1 MMKRVIEERVKH
13 RIIGLA
19 VILSIAAIFAPA
31 IMKKSNQ
38 RFDGDVNVSVVLPP
52 KPAEPKVA
60 LTEKKAMFASVK
72 VTPKKLPEVAKEQHL
87 PSLAKAESLSHM
99 NESKPKP
106 VESVAPESARV
117 QGALNVAEEN
127 QSLVSEI
134 PPPEVVTKTKVAIVK
149 KIAKTPPPFAAKPKV
164 INKSKRVNNRRIKP
178 LAKWPVKSGYG
189 VQLATFANQRNAA
202 SLIAAL
208 RSKGYK
214 ATSTKM
220 ATREGTV
227 YKVIVGQV
235 EQREQAQI
243 LQRQL
248 ASTIRI
254 RGFIVSTGQ
263 G

>member
-31 IMKKSNQ
+31 IMKKSSQ
-38 RFDGDVNVSVVLPP
+38 RFDGDVNVSVELPQ
-52 KPAEPKVA
+52 KPAKPKVA
-60 LTEKKAMFASVK
+60 LTEKTAMFASVK
-72 VTPKKLPEVAKEQHL
+72 LASKKLPEVAKEQHV
-87 PSLAKAESLSHM
+87 PAIAKAESLSHM
-99 NESKPKP
+99 NEPKPKP
-106 VESVAPESARV
+106 VESLTPESTRV
-117 QGALNVAEEN
+117 QRALNVTEEN
-127 QSLVSEI
+127 QGLVSEI
-134 PPPEVVTKTKVAIVK
+134 PPPEVVTKTKVAVVK
-149 KIAKTPPPFAAKPKV
+149 KITKTPPPFARPKV
-164 INKSKRVNNRRIKP
+164 IIKSKRLNNRRIKP

-189 VQLATFANQRNAA
+189 VQLATFANQRNAT

-208 RSKGYK
+208 RSKGFK

-235 EQREQAQI
+235 DQREQAQI

-254 RGFIVSTGQ
+254 RGFIVPTGQ